1 MTSAEVLPAVF
12 RTVLQ
17 VSIQGSALII
27 VVLVIQRLLRRW
39 VPAGLCY
46 ALWFVVMLRLLMP
59 TLPSSSFSW
68 MNLLG
73 SAAPNPIRRVAPSPE
88 ALTSTSHGGVAPL
101 TTEGRSVR
109 AVIAP
114 APGGLSTGLIAAWI
128 WIGGMAVLALLT
140 WRHHRRISVALR
152 RSKAVQDSS
161 SGAMLV
167 ECCQALRVRRPV
179 DLLETDLVSTPSL
192 FGAWRPR
199 LLLPRGLLQEIS
211 QADLRLIFLH
221 ELTHVRRLDPFLNW
235 IWLFVQ
241 TVHWFNPLVWCALR
255 RMRDDRELACDASV
269 LHQLQPADRHAY
281 GIMLIR
287 LTERFSCRAAIP
299 GLISILNQT
308 TELKRRILMISAF
321 KSTPRMLTGMSAVVV
336 MSLGL
341 ITLTGASEKSSLP
354 AAGVVAA
361 NPVSHFADPGVDSTV
376 DASTRSLKAI
386 EEELQH
392 QKALIADR
400 QSTLDALG
408 RKFGVGDLQSEAGR
422 ESVGDGTLRHL
433 ESLLLEARGDYER
446 RKTLYNALSSLPR
459 AELKTASVT
468 AVPDPILS
476 KLFQTEADL
485 ELRMVEDSV
494 NQGPKSPTMQGHL
507 KVKETIERQIKDRLD
522 GILAGLRVQVDSD
535 RARADSLRET
545 LEKHKA
551 EMAELAQQRRPY
563 DEVRRE
569 LKALEAM
576 RERLED
582 RLTQERIEVIANPV
596 VAHKRTLSGRAA
608 EVRRSA
614 VQVVDVS
621 EDGKYRVAG
630 RQVSLEELTK
640 TLKEA
645 RNASPDLV
653 VELRMV
659 DQANFQNV
667 AALLDRCQ
675 AQGIANVSLKIG
687 SKSP

>member
-1 MTSAEVLPAVF
+1 MPHGLMQEV
-12 RTVLQ
+12 
-17 VSIQGSALII
+17 
-27 VVLVIQRLLRRW
+27 
-39 VPAGLCY
+39 
-46 ALWFVVMLRLLMP
+46 
-59 TLPSSSFSW
+59 
-68 MNLLG
+68 
-73 SAAPNPIRRVAPSPE
+73 
-88 ALTSTSHGGVAPL
+88 
-101 TTEGRSVR
+101 
-109 AVIAP
+109 
-114 APGGLSTGLIAAWI
+114 
-128 WIGGMAVLALLT
+128 
-140 WRHHRRISVALR
+140 
-152 RSKAVQDSS
+152 
-161 SGAMLV
+161 
-167 ECCQALRVRRPV
+167 
-179 DLLETDLVSTPSL
+179 
-192 FGAWRPR
+192 
-199 LLLPRGLLQEIS
+199 S
-211 QADLRLIFLH
+211 QADLRLIILH

-235 IWLFVQ
+235 LWLAVQ

-269 LHQLQPADRHAY
+269 LHQLRPADRHAY

-287 LTERFSCRAAIP
+287 LTERFSCRVAIP

-321 KSTPRMLTGMSAVVV
+321 QSTPRMLTGISAVVV
-336 MSLGL
+336 TSLGL
-341 ITLTGASEKSSLP
+341 ITLTGASEKSSPP
-354 AAGVVAA
+354 AVGVVAE
-361 NPVSHFADPGVDSTV
+361 NPVSHFVDPGADVTA

-400 QSTLDALG
+400 QSTLDTLG
-408 RKFGVGDLQSEAGR
+408 RKFGVGGLQGEAGR

-433 ESLLLEARGDYER
+433 ESLLLEASGDFER
-446 RKTLYNALSSLPR
+446 RKTLYTALSSLSR
-459 AELKTASVT
+459 AELRTASVT
-468 AVPDPILS
+468 AVPDAILS

-507 KVKETIERQIKDRLD
+507 KVKETLERQIKDRLD

-535 RARADSLRET
+535 RARADSLRDT

-596 VAHKRTLSGRAA
+596 VAHKRTPSGHAS
-608 EVRRSA
+608 EDRRSA

-621 EDGKYRVAG
+621 QDGKYRVAG
-630 RQVSLEELTK
+630 RQLSLEELTK
-640 TLKEA
+640 VLKEA